1 MDYYFTIESPARE
14 EIKIEKS
21 KFIASIASVSNKDE
35 AMLFLNRVKTEFFDA
50 NHNCFA
56 YKIGSSGME
65 VRSSDDGE
73 PNGTAGKQIL
83 FCINKSQFSDIIIV
97 VTRYFGGTKLGKG
110 GLARAYAE
118 SANFVLSKCA
128 SKQIDLS
135 VKIQIFCTYDDI
147 SIIKKLVSDYS
158 TKLEE
163 YYTDQIELIA
173 YIPGSI
179 VDEFTS
185 KIITLTKARAGFKK
199 IN

>member
-1 MDYYFTIESPARE
+1 LDYYFTIESPARE

-50 NHNCFA
+50 NHHCFA

>member
-21 KFIASIASVSNKDE
+21 KFIASIASVNSKDE

-50 NHNCFA
+50 NHHCFA

>member
-50 NHNCFA
+50 NHHCFA